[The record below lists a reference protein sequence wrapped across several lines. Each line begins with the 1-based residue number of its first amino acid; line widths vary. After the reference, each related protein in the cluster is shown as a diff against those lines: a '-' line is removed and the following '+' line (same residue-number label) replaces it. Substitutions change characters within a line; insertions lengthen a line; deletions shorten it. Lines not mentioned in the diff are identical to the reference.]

1 MNGQNSVQET
11 PAASLDLPTPELL
24 LSAAADLMMERD
36 TIDISLNDIARK
48 SGLNSALVKY
58 YFGNKSGM
66 LLAMVRR
73 AVGASLAHLQEV
85 VDMPIAAEDKLR
97 LHIRGVVSS
106 HHRHPYLHR
115 LLHYMLSQENETFA
129 ATLSRELI
137 NPVTSAQ
144 RRILEEGAAAGVF
157 KSVDPVMF
165 YFHLLGA
172 CESLFYSR
180 SMLMSAFGI
189 KGITK
194 DFKQAYVE
202 YLCDAVM
209 TGMMVRPMDART
221 PVRAIPRE

>member
-1 MNGQNSVQET
+1 MNVQKPIAGG
-11 PAASLDLPTPELL
+11 PAAPPDQSTPEQLL
-24 LSAAADLMMERD
+24 AAAAELMMERD
-36 TIDISLNDIARK
+36 TIEISLNDIARK

-85 VDMPIAAEDKLR
+85 VDMPIGAEDKLR

-115 LLHYMLSQENETFA
+115 LLHFMLSQENETFA
-129 ATLSRELI
+129 LTLSKELI

-144 RRILEEGAAAGVF
+144 KRILDEGVAAGVF
-157 KSVDPVMF
+157 QSVDPVMF

-189 KGITK
+189 KAITK
-194 DFKQAYVE
+194 DFKQAYVD
-202 YLCDAVM
+202 YLCDAILNGVM
-209 TGMMVRPMDART
+209 ARPPSVQD
-221 PVRAIPRE
+221 